1 MDGPKPNL
9 SHICMFICHSI
20 VHSEFTAFGINQTH
34 TEIYIGTYRMN
45 VKTNNQ
51 IVANRI
57 DVALVDNVLAFL
69 LTRTHKMI
77 LLLIYGFIF
86 FVVFLLERTFIPY
99 FHTEHPIYD
108 CLGLANKL

>member
-1 MDGPKPNL
+1 
-9 SHICMFICHSI
+9 
-20 VHSEFTAFGINQTH
+20 
-34 TEIYIGTYRMN
+34 MN

-57 DVALVDNVLAFL
+57 DVALAEYVSVFL

-86 FVVFLLERTFIPY
+86 FSFVFLLERDSNGVYSVFSHGTPN
-99 FHTEHPIYD
+99 
-108 CLGLANKL
+108 L